1 MVGLLL
7 APSRYKE
14 RSGLETPPT
23 FKASSSTPRTS
34 GAGADET
41 IFKGSINHQ
50 KLGMVLVF
58 LWYRYLELFHFLR
71 IPKAYLLRE
80 KGGTHKRVSDNE
92 I

>member
-1 MVGLLL
+1 
-7 APSRYKE
+7 
-14 RSGLETPPT
+14 
-23 FKASSSTPRTS
+23 
-34 GAGADET
+34 
-41 IFKGSINHQ
+41 
-50 KLGMVLVF
+50 MVLVF